1 EYDNDDFGAPDV
13 DDYYEPSPSLASCTP
28 APNENAKEMIGNT
41 ESEERELKKEMEEM
55 EVEPVHKEVE
65 GKPPV
70 QTMLLAAEWDDTKE
84 TCSEPTVEVTA
95 GSEAFYVKEDGQQMI
110 RMYWLDAF
118 EDPVKHSGTV
128 YLFGR
133 VNVSGSKWASCCVTI
148 KNIFRQVFF
157 LPRETQAK
165 KHFMHDGTISED
177 HCADEIKVI
186 EVQYESSYPKLPTDL
201 SGETFSAV
209 FNTTTTAMERLLV
222 EKAMMGPGWIDIS
235 NYTEVTAKQ
244 SYCDYE
250 FSVDMERMR
259 NLTYNTSI
267 TQNPPP
273 VRMLV
278 LNVLTTLNEK
288 KENEICMISTLYN
301 PACSLSNPSTDQK
314 DLHRLCMFT
323 KPCGGTLPFDI
334 KDQLNRRGLA
344 DIVLTAGNEKALLS
358 LFLAKIHKYEP
369 DIIVVSYFGVIRV
382 DAILP
387 VFSSQQLLNLIQWS
401 WMDPWLSLRVIAQI
415 NALQLAVQITNIV
428 GGVTSR
434 TLMGGRAERN
444 EFLLLH
450 AFNKANYIAPNKY
463 QTSFKKGNQ
472 EKFAKNE
479 DDEITEENETEVK
492 SKNKA
497 QYSGGLVLEPKKG
510 ELSDSQLI

>member
-1 EYDNDDFGAPDV
+1 
-13 DDYYEPSPSLASCTP
+13 
-28 APNENAKEMIGNT
+28 
-41 ESEERELKKEMEEM
+41 
-55 EVEPVHKEVE
+55 
-65 GKPPV
+65 
-70 QTMLLAAEWDDTKE
+70 
-84 TCSEPTVEVTA
+84 
-95 GSEAFYVKEDGQQMI
+95 
-110 RMYWLDAF
+110 
-118 EDPVKHSGTV
+118 
-128 YLFGR
+128 
-133 VNVSGSKWASCCVTI
+133 
-148 KNIFRQVFF
+148 
-157 LPRETQAK
+157 
-165 KHFMHDGTISED
+165 
-177 HCADEIKVI
+177 
-186 EVQYESSYPKLPTDL
+186 
-201 SGETFSAV
+201 
-209 FNTTTTAMERLLV
+209 MERLLV

-369 DIIVVSYFGVIRV
+369 DIIVRCGIGGSVVECSPATRAARV
-382 DAILP
+382 RFPAD
-387 VFSSQQLLNLIQWS
+387 
-401 WMDPWLSLRVIAQI
+401 
-415 NALQLAVQITNIV
+415 
-428 GGVTSR
+428 
-434 TLMGGRAERN
+434 
-444 EFLLLH
+444 
-450 AFNKANYIAPNKY
+450 
-463 QTSFKKGNQ
+463 
-472 EKFAKNE
+472 
-479 DDEITEENETEVK
+479 
-492 SKNKA
+492 
-497 QYSGGLVLEPKKG
+497 
-510 ELSDSQLI
+510 